1 MSARG
6 HAGTGARGQGR
17 QRDRAKVQID
27 LRPVQRCKRGNK
39 LRVAGG
45 SPGWQVAGRELS
57 EGLLDLD
64 GGGFGF
70 RAFLGGKFFDHI
82 LDGLPEAVVIDIG

>member
-1 MSARG
+1 MVEQDG
-6 HAGTGARGQGR
+6 KCKGANAAAP
-17 QRDRAKVQID
+17 RAKVQ
-27 LRPVQRCKRGNK
+27 KWKTK